1 MKSVLYKNSKIEIRK
16 SSINGYGVFAKENI
30 DENEI
35 LEECYFIV
43 LDSKI
48 DELDEYKYYWPRS
61 PKKPKNL
68 AMPFGYA
75 CVYNTNLKSEPEKQN
90 ADWLTDEINNIFI
103 FKTVKSIKKD
113 EEILV
118 YYGDD
123 WWKQYGK
130 NIKK

>member
-90 ADWLTDEINNIFI
+90 ADWLTDEINKIRKGVTN
-103 FKTVKSIKKD
+103 
-113 EEILV
+113 E
-118 YYGDD
+118 
-123 WWKQYGK
+123 
-130 NIKK
+130 N